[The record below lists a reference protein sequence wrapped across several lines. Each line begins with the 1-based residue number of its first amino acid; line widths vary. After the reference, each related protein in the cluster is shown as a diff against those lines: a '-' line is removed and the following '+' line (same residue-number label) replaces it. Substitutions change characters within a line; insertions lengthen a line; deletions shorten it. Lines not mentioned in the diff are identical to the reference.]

1 MRAVLAVFLWSLLA
15 LNAADAQTI
24 CEQLTDS
31 VAPCEC
37 ILDDVLDCENVESGA
52 QLLTIPGLHNGQ
64 SIGFREIRLQ
74 FNDQIEE
81 IPDGAFGNHY
91 ATVSYMFQLNKN
103 LKSIGRSVFIAPG
116 NETLDPNHSFGISAE
131 QNALEDFP
139 YEDVR
144 QLTGLKYLFLEEN
157 RLREI
162 PPGDWLYILMA
173 IK

>member
-1 MRAVLAVFLWSLLA
+1 
-15 LNAADAQTI
+15 
-24 CEQLTDS
+24 
-31 VAPCEC
+31 
-37 ILDDVLDCENVESGA
+37 VESGA